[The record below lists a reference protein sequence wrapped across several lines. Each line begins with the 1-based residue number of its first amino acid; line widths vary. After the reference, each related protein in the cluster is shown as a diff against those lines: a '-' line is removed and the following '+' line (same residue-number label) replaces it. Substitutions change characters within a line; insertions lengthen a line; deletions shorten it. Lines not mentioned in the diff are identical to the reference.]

1 MFFKKIK
8 NKMASHSRSSKN
20 REMPTYNLENLE
32 YGETNEI
39 NDLELED
46 DEVEIM
52 GSNPSSANPNPTTER
67 KLKSPVWLFFS
78 LNDDKT
84 QVKCKICN
92 LPFSYKGGGNNTLKR
107 HVINKH
113 KATWEAGTAE
123 AGGSVQSQI
132 SASTGTSIGTFLYN
146 KKK

>member
-1 MFFKKIK
+1 MKI
-8 NKMASHSRSSKN
+8 
-20 REMPTYNLENLE
+20 NLN

-46 DEVEIM
+46 DEIEIM
-52 GSNPSSANPNPTTER
+52 ASNSSPANLNPTTER
-67 KLKSPVWLFFS
+67 KLKSSVWLFFS

-84 QVKCKICN
+84 QAKCKICN
-92 LPFSYKGGGNNTLKR
+92 LPFSYKSDENNTLKR

-113 KATWEAGTAE
+113 KAAWEAGTAE
-123 AGGSVQSQI
+123 AGGQVQSHN

-146 KKK
+146 